1 MSLMTNTLC
10 VQIKQKRSILIYKTC
25 NKYYTRMMDMIFMSK
40 TMTLRSIYQ
49 YSMIL
54 YLSTT
59 ESNRTQVTSYYKRNI
74 TE

>member
-40 TMTLRSIYQ
+40 TMTLRSIY
-49 YSMIL
+49 
-54 YLSTT
+54 
-59 ESNRTQVTSYYKRNI
+59 
-74 TE
+74 